1 MNWRSLSL
9 VASLVVMGCN
19 PQLEDPAS
27 SELAELHDAL
37 TSSVTQTVTP
47 GVCTTNVVFE
57 TISAPAPGFR
67 ATCSSKCLNES
78 TVTLRLQIEEYTGSI
93 WPWVSFNYTGFAAKV
108 GGSASTQYSN
118 ASPGLYRARCNVDY
132 SDSNRNHFSADVI
145 SAELE
150 QARTDDVT
158 PPTVVLTAP
167 VSGTESS
174 GTVTITADATDN
186 VGVKKVEFY
195 RNGALMVTDTT
206 PPFAT
211 GLNFADSYYPAGP
224 HTFHAKAYDAMGN
237 ASTSQSATVTKVVV
251 VCNPT
256 TCEQQGKNCDFVDDG
271 CGGWLDCGY
280 CAGSEICG
288 GTGVDNVCGTPPP
301 PPTAQVSLSV
311 SGRSGERVTSNP
323 TGLSV
328 SVGQTG
334 TASFVVGTSVTLT
347 TSNSREAIWSG
358 ACSSGGAKA
367 RRCTFT
373 VQGNASVSANIQ

>member
-1 MNWRSLSL
+1 VRSD
-9 VASLVVMGCN
+9 G
-19 PQLEDPAS
+19 
-27 SELAELHDAL
+27 
-37 TSSVTQTVTP
+37 SV
-47 GVCTTNVVFE
+47 
-57 TISAPAPGFR
+57 
-67 ATCSSKCLNES
+67 
-78 TVTLRLQIEEYTGSI
+78 Y
-93 WPWVSFNYTGFAAKV
+93 WPWVSAYQTAFGAKV
-108 GGSASTQYSN
+108 GGSASTQYAN

-145 SAELE
+145 SGQLE

-174 GTVTITADATDN
+174 GFVSVTADATDN

-206 PPFAT
+206 PPFAA
-211 GLNFADSYYPAGP
+211 GLNFADSYYATGP

-237 ASTSQSATVTKVVV
+237 VSTSQSATVTKIVI

-256 TCEQQGKNCDFVDDG
+256 TSCEQQGKNCDFIDDG
-271 CGGWLDCGY
+271 CGNWLDCGY
-280 CAGSEICG
+280 CEGSEVCG

-301 PPTAQVSLSV
+301 PPTAQVTLGV

-347 TSNSREAIWSG
+347 ASNSREAIWSG

-373 VQGNASVSANIQ
+373 VQGTASVSANIQ